1 MPWWEGTPH
10 RLLQQ
15 QKHPLHLLL
24 HLRLPHPLHLRRL
37 PWPLL
42 PHLLLWPL
50 LPHLWLHTHPHLLQH
65 LWPLCPPKQHQRQFL
80 RQPLLPNLQFRL
92 PLHLHLHLPSR
103 WLLERCSR
111 RWFAA

>member
-10 RLLQQ
+10 RLPPQ

-24 HLRLPHPLHLRRL
+24 HLRLPHPLHLCRL

-42 PHLLLWPL
+42 HLLQY
-50 LPHLWLHTHPHLLQH
+50 PHLLQH
-65 LWPLCPPKQHQRQFL
+65 LWPLCPPNQHQRQFL
-80 RQPLLPNLQFRL
+80 RQHLLPNLQFRL
-92 PLHLHLHLPSR
+92 PLHLPLPSR